1 MGQATWK
8 VQGIQD
14 TVLSL
19 QELQRPRR
27 LPQLK
32 SGVTAPGGEG
42 TGTPGGCTVQG
53 GALLAECALTER
65 RQSDSDNESLCDPN
79 VRNVKPFMMQ

>member
-14 TVLSL
+14 TVPSL

-27 LPQLK
+27 LPQLN
-32 SGVTAPGGEG
+32 SGVTAAGGEG
-42 TGTPGGCTVQG
+42 TGTPCGCTVQG
-53 GALLAECALTER
+53 GALPAERALTE
-65 RQSDSDNESLCDPN
+65 RQSDSDNESLHDPN
-79 VRNVKPFMMQ
+79 VRNFKPFMMQ